1 MKFIV
6 VTGGVL
12 SGIGKGVATASIGR
26 LMCEGKRVVTLKC
39 DGYLNV
45 DPGTMNPLE
54 HGEVFVLQDG
64 AEVDMDFGH
73 YARFLGVQC
82 KADWSITSGKIFT
95 SITARERKGDF
106 LGQTIQ
112 IYPHLPNE
120 IKRWWFSVAEREAAD
135 VVLIEIGGTV
145 GDIENS
151 WFIEA
156 ARQLRKDVG
165 PKNVAYVHLTYVPFL
180 DSVGEQKTKPAQRDI
195 SLLREKGIIPDVILC
210 RAKHPLVQK
219 CREKIAMFGDVS
231 SKQVLSCHDV
241 SSIYELPLVLAKEGL
256 PSLLNEQLSISGTLD
271 LATWEKLVQ
280 RLHSPQKMIT
290 IAVCGKYTA
299 LHDSYASISE
309 AFTHAGAKLGC
320 GVRLKWIDA
329 EAFEE
334 GRIDMQSA
342 FNEVQGVLVP
352 GGFGSRGVEGKIRM
366 IQHCRATGLP
376 FLGIC
381 YGLQLAV
388 VEFAR
393 NVCGLTSSHTTEVD
407 SSTPHPVITLLES
420 QNGIMNKGATMRL
433 GAYTAELLQGSI
445 VQQLYESNSAT
456 ERHRHRFEVNPAYH
470 GVLHE
475 KGMVFSGL
483 NSDGRLVEYI
493 ELKDHPFFVATQAH
507 PELSSR
513 LECPNPLFVG
523 LLRAVLCSKPDEHKS
538 DENEKNAAN
547 FEHGDIL
554 LEQQF

>member
-54 HGEVFVLQDG
+54 HGEVFVLHDG

-73 YARFLGVQC
+73 YERFLGVQC

-210 RAKHPLVQK
+210 RSKHPLVVK

-241 SSIYELPLVLAKEGL
+241 SSIYELPLVLAREGL
-256 PSLLNEQLSISGTLD
+256 PSLLNEQLAISGTLD
-271 LATWEKLVQ
+271 LATWETLVT
-280 RLHSPQKMIT
+280 RLRDPQKMIT

-334 GRIDMQSA
+334 GRLDTNSV
-342 FNEVQGVLVP
+342 FEEVQGVLVP
-352 GGFGSRGVEGKIRM
+352 GGFGSRGVEGKIRV
-366 IQHCRATGLP
+366 IQHCRMTGLP

-393 NVCGLTSSHTTEVD
+393 NVCGLMSSHTTEVD
-407 SSTPHPVITLLES
+407 SSTPHPVITMLES
-420 QNGIMNKGATMRL
+420 QNGLTNKGATMRL

-445 VQQLYESNSAT
+445 VQQLYDRNSAT

-475 KGMVFSGL
+475 KGMIFSGL

-513 LECPNPLFVG
+513 LEFPNPLFIG
-523 LLRAVLCSKPDEHKS
+523 LLRAALCSKTNEHKS

-547 FEHGDIL
+547 FEHGDLL